1 MSSGKTDMTVAER
14 QAWRV
19 RMVDEYSDNDR
30 FAALGFSLDG
40 KKNFRIKATGDVIS
54 FDRACAVQ
62 IAKLADREWWVA
74 RFPNDTA
81 TRYSMSEVTEFLCR
95 ATGRAGLYVGA
106 DIGE

>member
-1 MSSGKTDMTVAER
+1 MLMADR
-14 QAWRV
+14 HAWRA
-19 RMVDEYSDNDR
+19 RMVEEYSDNER
-30 FAALGFSLDG
+30 FAALGFGLDA
-40 KKNFRIKATGDVIS
+40 KKNFRIKATGDIVS

-95 ATGRAGLYVGA
+95 ATGRAGLYVAA
-106 DIGE
+106 DVAE